1 MNKLT
6 HVSLFS
12 GIGGL
17 DLAAEAAGF
26 ETVCQ
31 CEWADFPHS
40 VLSAR
45 WPDVP
50 RFRDITTFT
59 KEAFFEK
66 TGLETVTVIS
76 GGFPCQPFSTA
87 GKRKGFADERY
98 LWPEMCRVIT
108 ELRPRWV
115 LGENVAGFINM
126 GLDKTIFD
134 LAKAGY
140 AVLPFVFPACGVG
153 AWHERQRTFIVAADV
168 SHTPCLRQQHRQGR
182 GKPGCVPVG
191 QWDIPQEEPKRG
203 DLEPQPV
210 GSGILSDPGGVGRFP
225 LDLEAVAETGGA
237 QVGVTTKS
245 SGKVTADEII
255 DLVYSLKRPYRKN
268 AVFLANDVCVAELRK
283 LKDSTGQYLWQ
294 PSLQAG
300 EPDRVLG
307 YKVYTSAYFPVPA
320 PGKAAVAFGDFS
332 YYNIGDRGSR
342 SIAELKELFAGN
354 GMVGFVAKER
364 VDGKLVLPEAVKL
377 LKMASA

>member
-1 MNKLT
+1 MERLT

-31 CEWADFPHS
+31 CEWADYPYSILERH
-40 VLSAR
+40 

-50 RFRDITTFT
+50 KFRDITTFT

-66 TGLETVTVIS
+66 TGLETVTILS

-87 GKRKGFADERY
+87 GKRRGFADERY
-98 LWPEMCRVIT
+98 LWPEMCRVIA
-108 ELRPRWV
+108 ELRPHWV

-168 SHTPCLRQQHRQGR
+168 SHAPCLRQIHLQGR
-182 GKPGCVPVG
+182 GQPGCVPLR
-191 QWDIPQEEPKRG
+191 QRNIPQGEQERR

-210 GSGILSDPGGVGRFP
+210 GGGILSDPGGVGRFP
-225 LDLEAVAETGGA
+225 LDLEAVGLRSGEEGREPVGADHLPGTAGVRNGSTEPGLGGMAHGLPPGMDGRILWREEPADIPRITDDTKDRALRLKTLGNAVCPPQAYPIFHYIAAIETGA
-237 QVGVTTKS
+237 CV
-245 SGKVTADEII
+245 DIC
-255 DLVYSLKRPYRKN
+255 PY
-268 AVFLANDVCVAELRK
+268 
-283 LKDSTGQYLWQ
+283 G
-294 PSLQAG
+294 G
-300 EPDRVLG
+300 
-307 YKVYTSAYFPVPA
+307 
-320 PGKAAVAFGDFS
+320 GD
-332 YYNIGDRGSR
+332 G
-342 SIAELKELFAGN
+342 
-354 GMVGFVAKER
+354 
-364 VDGKLVLPEAVKL
+364 
-377 LKMASA
+377 

>member
-1 MNKLT
+1 MPDRLT

-31 CEWADFPHS
+31 CEWADYPYS
-40 VLSAR
+40 VLER
-45 WPDVP
+45 HWPDVP
-50 RFRDITTFT
+50 KFRDITTFT

-66 TGLETVTVIS
+66 TGLETVTIIS

-87 GKRKGFADERY
+87 GKRRGFADERY
-98 LWPEMCRVIT
+98 LWPEMCRVIA

-168 SHTPCLRQQHRQGR
+168 SHTPCLRQKHLPGLVPPGGVALRQWEPAQTE
-182 GKPGCVPVG
+182 PG
-191 QWDIPQEEPKRG
+191 WD
-203 DLEPQPV
+203 DLECSAV
-210 GSGILSDPGGVGRFP
+210 GGGILSHPGSRGGSGAEPGLGGMAHGLPTGMDGRILWAAEPEGVPRITEDTKDRALRLKTLGN
-225 LDLEAVAETGGA
+225 AVCPPQAYPIFHYIAAIETGA
-237 QVGVTTKS
+237 CAS
-245 SGKVTADEII
+245 IC
-255 DLVYSLKRPYRKN
+255 PY
-268 AVFLANDVCVAELRK
+268 
-283 LKDSTGQYLWQ
+283 G
-294 PSLQAG
+294 G
-300 EPDRVLG
+300 
-307 YKVYTSAYFPVPA
+307 
-320 PGKAAVAFGDFS
+320 GD
-332 YYNIGDRGSR
+332 G
-342 SIAELKELFAGN
+342 
-354 GMVGFVAKER
+354 
-364 VDGKLVLPEAVKL
+364 
-377 LKMASA
+377 

>member
-1 MNKLT
+1 MERLT

-168 SHTPCLRQQHRQGR
+168 SHAPCLRQEHLQGR
-182 GKPGCVPVG
+182 GQPGCVPLR
-191 QWDIPQEEPKRG
+191 QRNIPQGEQKRRN
-203 DLEPQPV
+203 LEPEPV
-210 GSGILSDPGGVGRFP
+210 SGGVLSDPGSVGGLP
-225 LDLEAVAETGGA
+225 LHAETGGVSE
-237 QVGVTTKS
+237 QRPVCQPVGAGDPAGAATIRDGGAE
-245 SGKVTADEII
+245 SGLGGMAHGLPPEMDGRILWAAEPEGVPRITENTADRA
-255 DLVYSLKRPYRKN
+255 LRLKTLGN
-268 AVFLANDVCVAELRK
+268 AVCPPQAYPIFKYISMIETGECV
-283 LKDSTGQYLWQ
+283 SICPY
-294 PSLQAG
+294 
-300 EPDRVLG
+300 
-307 YKVYTSAYFPVPA
+307 
-320 PGKAAVAFGDFS
+320 GKAG
-332 YYNIGDRGSR
+332 G
-342 SIAELKELFAGN
+342 
-354 GMVGFVAKER
+354 
-364 VDGKLVLPEAVKL
+364 EA
-377 LKMASA
+377 